1 MKHRQDGAKD
11 VVKKYN
17 MEKGKG
23 VVLPNSNF
31 EGLYGTKSEYFLSG
45 FRPGVFEF
53 GTSYRKSVAHV
64 SAQPVH
70 GGNSTVHPSP
80 SLVHYIL
87 YCFKKHPL
95 GNVLF
100 FFGLLYY

>member
-11 VVKKYN
+11 VVKNIIWKRVK
-17 MEKGKG
+17 EFFFQIR
-23 VVLPNSNF
+23 VLK
-31 EGLYGTKSEYFLSG
+31 GLYGTKSEYFLSG

-64 SAQPVH
+64 SAQPVR

-80 SLVHYIL
+80 SLMLYIH

-95 GNVLF
+95 SNVLF